1 MNHLEVIYAFFATL
15 FFSII
20 FNLKGK
26 NIFYAS
32 ICGSLGWFTFLF
44 CKQLRYSMTTSFFIA
59 AVIITI
65 YSEIAAKILK
75 TTVTTTLI
83 PALIPLVPG
92 GGIYY
97 TMYYLV
103 TSEFLASRAKG
114 IETLS
119 LTVALSVGIFLVS
132 TFFQIFYKGLFYFK
146 KNILKKKK

>member
-1 MNHLEVIYAFFATL
+1 MNYLELIYAFFATL

-26 NIFYAS
+26 NIIYAS
-32 ICGSLGWFTFLF
+32 LCGAIGWFTFLL
-44 CKQLRYSMTTSFFIA
+44 CKEFRYPMTTSFFIA
-59 AVIITI
+59 AITITI
-65 YSEIAAKILK
+65 YSELAAKILK

-132 TFFQIFYKGLFYFK
+132 TFFQIFYKGIYYFK
-146 KNILKKKK
+146 NFFNKY